1 MKSQS
6 HQQMLPIQAKD
17 IEEQRAPSSNKEN
30 KLTVLKPTDS
40 IDRKEFDKMLKNIY
54 VKQGYQSINTT

>member
-1 MKSQS
+1 
-6 HQQMLPIQAKD
+6 MLPIQAKD